1 MTAAATSNV
10 TVLQPRGRVG
20 APLYR
25 DQWSNAKCVRIA
37 SMAAAGYTAKSIAS
51 RMADGTTAND
61 VTAMLS
67 DWGLKQKGSRHS
79 YAAVP
84 VELTGMHRT
93 RLADEAQRRGMEMP
107 ELLAKITATICR
119 DELFD
124 AVLDG

>member
-1 MTAAATSNV
+1 MSA
-10 TVLQPRGRVG
+10 LHPRGPVG
-20 APLYR
+20 GLYADKWENR
-25 DQWSNAKCVRIA
+25 KAALVA
-37 SMAAAGYTAKSIAS
+37 SMAARGYTAKTIAFS
-51 RMADGTTAND
+51 LADGTTVNE

-93 RLADEAQRRGMEMP
+93 RLADEAQRRGLEMP
-107 ELLAKITATICR
+107 ELVAKITATICR